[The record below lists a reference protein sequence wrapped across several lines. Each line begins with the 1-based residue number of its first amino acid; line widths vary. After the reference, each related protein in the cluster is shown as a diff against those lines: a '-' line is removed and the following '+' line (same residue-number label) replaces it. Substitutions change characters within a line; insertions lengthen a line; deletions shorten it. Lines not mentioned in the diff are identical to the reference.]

1 MDRETSQATADLGDG
16 VPATETVAARD
27 PAEVFEK
34 GLAHYQEKYFRTAFM
49 IAKSAAGLAGIND
62 QIPEMDD
69 LQRTRAY
76 YEEVRHAYEVFRAEG
91 TDEKW
96 RRLLR

>member
-1 MDRETSQATADLGDG
+1 MDRSGRHTVSAPEGDEIMEEEI
-16 VPATETVAARD
+16 PARD

-49 IAKSAAGLAGIND
+49 IAKGAAGLAGIND

-69 LQRTRAY
+69 LQRTRLY
-76 YEEVRHAYEVFRAEG
+76 YEEVRRAFEVFRAEG
-91 TDEKW
+91 SDEKW
-96 RRLLR
+96 RRILR